1 MSIYQGVD
9 YENRV
14 FETPR
19 GIISLVI
26 VRQTPKFVIGI
37 DEVGRGPIAGPVA
50 VCAFLWK
57 DRETLP
63 PYGIKD
69 SKKLSPQKREEWF
82 RQVQIWKRESRVTYA
97 VSFVSAQTIDRIG
110 ITKSITRALV
120 ESLRKLQ
127 IEPENVLVLLDG
139 GLRAPHEFHMQKTII
154 RGDEKEPV
162 IALASIV
169 AKVLRDKMMERFAM
183 KYPLYG
189 FEEHKGYGTHTHY
202 RAIKKHGMSP
212 LHRVSFLQNH

>member
-1 MSIYQGVD
+1 M
-9 YENRV
+9 
-14 FETPR
+14 
-19 GIISLVI
+19 I

-120 ESLRKLQ
+120 ESLKKLE
-127 IEPENVLVLLDG
+127 IEPENVEVLLDG
-139 GLRAPHEFHMQKTII
+139 GLRAPHNFPLQKTII

>member
-1 MSIYQGVD
+1 M
-9 YENRV
+9 
-14 FETPR
+14 
-19 GIISLVI
+19 I

-120 ESLRKLQ
+120 ESLRKLE
-127 IEPENVLVLLDG
+127 IEPENVEILLDG
-139 GLRAPHEFHMQKTII
+139 GLRAPHEFHIQKTII

-212 LHRVSFLQNH
+212 LHRVSFLQNR

>member
-1 MSIYQGVD
+1 M
-9 YENRV
+9 
-14 FETPR
+14 
-19 GIISLVI
+19 I

-120 ESLRKLQ
+120 ESLRKLE
-127 IEPENVLVLLDG
+127 IEPENVEVLLDG
-139 GLRAPHEFHMQKTII
+139 GLRAPHNFPLQKTII

>member
-1 MSIYQGVD
+1 M
-9 YENRV
+9 
-14 FETPR
+14 
-19 GIISLVI
+19 I

-97 VSFVSAQTIDRIG
+97 VSFVSAKTIDRIG

-120 ESLRKLQ
+120 ESLGKLE

-139 GLRAPHEFHMQKTII
+139 GLRAPNNFPLQKTII

-212 LHRVSFLQNH
+212 LHRVSFLQNR

>member
-1 MSIYQGVD
+1 M
-9 YENRV
+9 
-14 FETPR
+14 
-19 GIISLVI
+19 I

-120 ESLRKLQ
+120 ESLKKLE
-127 IEPENVLVLLDG
+127 IEPENVEVLLDG

-212 LHRVSFLQNH
+212 LHRVSFLQNR

>member
-1 MSIYQGVD
+1 M
-9 YENRV
+9 
-14 FETPR
+14 
-19 GIISLVI
+19 I

-120 ESLRKLQ
+120 ESLKKLE
-127 IEPENVLVLLDG
+127 IEPENVEVLLDG
-139 GLRAPHEFHMQKTII
+139 GLRAPHNFPLQKTII

-212 LHRVSFLQNH
+212 LHRVSFLQNR